1 MKMKMNM
8 MMMMMMMITIICST
22 ATGYYFKAQLLQV
35 TTLNPGHMEYHMTV
49 STKTTDLLVGG
60 GDTFG
65 KSLFGP
71 S

>member
-1 MKMKMNM
+1 

-49 STKTTDLLVGG
+49 STKTTDLLVEG